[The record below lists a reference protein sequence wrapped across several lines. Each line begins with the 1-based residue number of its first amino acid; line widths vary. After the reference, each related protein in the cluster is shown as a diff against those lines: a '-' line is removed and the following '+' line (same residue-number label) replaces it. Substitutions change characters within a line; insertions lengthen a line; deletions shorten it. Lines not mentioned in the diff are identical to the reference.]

1 MIIVSYILVRRRGL
15 ASCRRGFVSCRRGV
29 VPCRRGVVSCRRG
42 LVSCRRGLVSR
53 PTLLV
58 LLAPPL
64 AEQPKDVLCRLLL
77 STASGVGNVTRTQNA
92 AVRFGV
98 RCSSASPSSLILGS
112 LPSWMCSWDTVRRGT
127 DGRRGTYETRRRGMW
142 QAAWLGGY

>member
-1 MIIVSYILVRRRGL
+1 MVEQEMIIVSYILVRRRGL
-15 ASCRRGFVSCRRGV
+15 ASCRRRFVSCRRGV
-29 VPCRRGVVSCRRG
+29 VPCRRGVM
-42 LVSCRRGLVSR
+42 SCRRGLVSR

-77 STASGVGNVTRTQNA
+77 STAGGVGNVTRTQNA

-112 LPSWMCSWDTVRRGT
+112 LPSWMCSWDAVRIGT
-127 DGRRGTYETRRRGMW
+127 DGRRGTYETRRRGVW
-142 QAAWLGGY
+142 HAAWLRGY